1 MELVVDGKPAY
12 AYTAGHALDARLP
25 SVVFVHGAANDHS
38 AFLLQSRY
46 FAYHG
51 CNALAVDLPGHGRSA
66 GPPLATI
73 AALADWLAALLGA
86 AGIGTAALVGHSM
99 GSLVTLECAAR
110 HPDRARALALIG
122 TSAPM
127 PVGDALLAAARAD
140 SHDALDMLN
149 VWGHSTAAQL
159 GGNTVPG
166 MWMTGAYVR
175 LLERA
180 KPQVL
185 HVDLQVCNDYS
196 GGLAAAARVK
206 CPTLFV
212 LGGRDAMTP
221 ARGAQDLRAAIPGA
235 RTVML
240 DGTGHALMAER
251 PDAVLDALIGFV
263 DAPTSAPTAH

>member
-1 MELVVDGKPAY
+1 MKLAIDGKQAY
-12 AYTAGHALDARLP
+12 AYTAGRALDANLP

-51 CNALAVDLPGHGRSA
+51 CNALAVDLPGHGRSEGA
-66 GPPLATI
+66 PLTTI
-73 AALADWLAALLGA
+73 GAMADWLASLMEA
-86 AGIGTAALVGHSM
+86 AGIGSAALVGHSM

-110 HPDRARALALIG
+110 HPARARALALIG

-127 PVGDALLAAARAD
+127 PVGDALLGAAREDRHA
-140 SHDALDMLN
+140 ALDMLN
-149 VWGHSTAAQL
+149 IWGHSATAQV

-180 KPQVL
+180 RPQVL
-185 HVDLQVCNDYS
+185 YIDLKACHDYADGRAS
-196 GGLAAAARVK
+196 AAKVR

-212 LGGRDAMTP
+212 LGSRDMMTP
-221 ARGAQDLRAAIPGA
+221 SRNANDLRAAIPEA
-235 RTVML
+235 RTVVFE
-240 DGTGHALMAER
+240 GTGHALMAER
-251 PDAVLDALIGFV
+251 PDGVLDALIGV
-263 DAPTSAPTAH
+263 VGAPKS

>member
-1 MELVVDGKPAY
+1 MDLVVDGRKAY
-12 AYTAGHALDARLP
+12 AYTAGRALDAKLP
-25 SVVFVHGAANDHS
+25 GVVFVHGAANDHS

-51 CNALAVDLPGHGRSA
+51 CNALALDFPGHGRSD

-73 AALADWLAALLGA
+73 GAMADWVATVIGA
-86 AGIGTAALVGHSM
+86 AGLEQAALVGHSM
-99 GSLVTLECAAR
+99 GSLVVLECAAR
-110 HPDRARALALIG
+110 HPGRVRALALIG

-127 PVGDALLAAARAD
+127 PVGEALLSAARED

-149 VWGHSTAAQL
+149 VWGHSGAAQI

-166 MWMTGAYVR
+166 MWMTGAYLR

-180 KPQVL
+180 RPQVL
-185 HVDLQVCNDYS
+185 HIDLKACADHTD
-196 GGLAAAARVK
+196 GAASAAKVK

-212 LGGRDAMTP
+212 LGSRDMMTP
-221 ARGAQDLRAAIPGA
+221 PRNAKDLRAAIAGN
-235 RTVML
+235 RTVVL
-240 DGTGHALMAER
+240 EGAGHALMAER

-263 DAPTSAPTAH
+263 A